1 MTNLFHG
8 RFVAVRQIA
17 CTELTEPERFKL
29 DSVPG
34 GRPPFSTF
42 PDWKSAGRRHVIL
55 DGESVATV
63 YYWLTVVP
71 VSGPV
76 IAEGSISGSED
87 VMRKIKKATAAQLV
101 LLDGPTFSLQCHGGR
116 SGVRWVKALRP

>member
-1 MTNLFHG
+1 M
-8 RFVAVRQIA
+8 VAGPSTPSGQYERTQEFFREQNSDHLLGELEQGFPMDD
-17 CTELTEPERFKL
+17 ELTG
-29 DSVPG
+29 DG
-34 GRPPFSTF
+34 TI
-42 PDWKSAGRRHVIL
+42 IL
-55 DGESVATV
+55 DGESVPTV

-87 VMRKIKKATAAQLV
+87 VMRKIKKAAAARLV
-101 LLDGPTFSLQCHGGR
+101 LVDGPTLSLQCHGGR

>member
-1 MTNLFHG
+1 LEREFAMDD
-8 RFVAVRQIA
+8 
-17 CTELTEPERFKL
+17 ELT
-29 DSVPG
+29 G
-34 GRPPFSTF
+34 NGTI
-42 PDWKSAGRRHVIL
+42 IL

-87 VMRKIKKATAAQLV
+87 VMRKIKKANAAKLV
-101 LLDGPTFSLQCHGGR
+101 LVDGSTFSLRCHGGR

>member
-1 MTNLFHG
+1 LENWEREFAMDD
-8 RFVAVRQIA
+8 
-17 CTELTEPERFKL
+17 ELT
-29 DSVPG
+29 G
-34 GRPPFSTF
+34 NGTI
-42 PDWKSAGRRHVIL
+42 IL

-71 VSGPV
+71 MSGPV

-87 VMRKIKKATAAQLV
+87 VMRKIKKASAAKLV
-101 LLDGPTFSLQCHGGR
+101 LVDGPTFSLGCHGGR